1 MRETLVT
8 DRQRLID
15 SVNDI
20 YNRVIPLDEITEWK
34 KDIKALDQQISYINQ
49 RLDREYNRL
58 KRERGYIHCYYPEI
72 DTISEM
78 VFYSGFSWTKFFKDC
93 KYTADYNKSSGVI
106 YVVSPN
112 GKKTRIRKIGRDE

>member
-1 MRETLVT
+1 MRETLVA

>member
-1 MRETLVT
+1 MRETLVA

-34 KDIKALDQQISYINQ
+34 KDIKSLDQQISYINQ

>member
-1 MRETLVT
+1 MRETLVA

-49 RLDREYNRL
+49 QLDREYNRL

-78 VFYSGFSWTKFFKDC
+78 VFYSGFSWTNFFKDC